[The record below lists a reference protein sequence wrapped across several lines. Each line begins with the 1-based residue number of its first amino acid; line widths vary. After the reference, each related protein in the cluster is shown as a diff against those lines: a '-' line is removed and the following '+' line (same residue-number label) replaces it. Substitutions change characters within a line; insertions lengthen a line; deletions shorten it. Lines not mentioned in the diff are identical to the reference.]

1 MSEAKNSI
9 PNRDKMTGDW
19 KRKIIYDEH
28 EIVKEECS
36 LSDITWCT
44 KWVAT
49 ERDYTTVHEITT
61 ETIQNAYAAGYTQV
75 DIKNKTGFTVPD
87 RERLRLINSPRVD
100 SQLQYHDIGNY
111 SFRGEKAKIAHLYAT
126 MYAVTHSID
135 VDQMFEPNTLQ
146 DKSFH
151 VKPSTITQSRKN
163 TSKEIRTNVDANNVR
178 AILLQA
184 KKVRYKKTWLEFD
197 VGDILY
203 ECFFTANGA
212 RIDLDDV
219 WPVKGKIVDIFD
231 NNQVYGAGQIG
242 RVTVQLTEVTFGS
255 WERLGYVE
263 DEILVDD
270 NEQKNST
277 RMFRNDKSEH
287 GLTVVKRVLH
297 NACSEHFITVPE
309 PVDISDRTPLGLE
322 DSFWSHL
329 DVEGM
334 DSPELVNLISPEL
347 VNLIKQRQINQFENN
362 NSPPLYG
369 RIRTKLRP
377 AQEAALNLMFRDNHL
392 RSGIYVLPCGGGK
405 TLLGIAAAVRSGSK
419 HVLILVPNETIEMQ
433 WKKRLYERA
442 KVRAKTMKDI
452 RIMQKEEVHN
462 NPLVAIV
469 SWNVLAWGVCR
480 TISPQ
485 EAMKDRR
492 KNGRKI
498 AGVENILFC
507 FWDMVIIDE
516 VHNVRTKQN
525 LCLMSKLSYRTMIG
539 LTATASKDNDDKIK
553 TPWYVDIAPLMFETA
568 WPLDQ
573 SKVINIGCKPW
584 GIHDEKLKEILN
596 SDTTTVSSMQQTGEY
611 KVTIFNAMQ
620 KTMPTYMK
628 TYKQMLEYNPNKLER
643 VIQLIEEHER
653 ANEPVIVF
661 ANNIAYMKIL
671 ERRFVTL
678 PRLGGHEDFGD
689 YLRTSIKKYIHDVRA
704 EFISP
709 FNQEEV
715 YDDDDDDPEPWEEG
729 FMAEW
734 NPQTWIDKGIQAQL
748 MELCP
753 NVPFDANFCHH
764 YVSCMREREEKEM
777 QNIIDILGL
786 ESVEAIHNVT
796 IVSPSV
802 WAQLFYLFDTPRWV
816 MFGKNSN
823 EHPYN
828 IQREHRHR
836 VYEKFNQGRIKT
848 LFLSRI
854 GNEGIDL
861 PETRVIIVMNGMGGS
876 ETEDAQRFGRA
887 LRGNEGTR
895 YFYEV
900 FTDTHHEQLND
911 EKNDVITREKFL
923 NARGY
928 FFDEQNYD
936 VPSDHVWIPF
946 FNDVPIARPWFFMTQ
961 ELKELQPNVIWL
973 QARINDG
980 NAERLFINH
989 GAKTCEYRR
998 KYTDSDNNYNMALY
1012 IAKEFDDYTLNQ
1024 IFISNQ

>member
-9 PNRDKMTGDW
+9 PNRDEMTDKW
-19 KRKIIYDEH
+19 RRKIIYDGNEQP
-28 EIVKEECS
+28 KSCS

-49 ERDYTTVHEITT
+49 ERNYTTVHEIST
-61 ETIQNAYAAGYTQV
+61 ETIQNAYAAGYTQA
-75 DIKNKTGFTVPD
+75 DIKDKTGFTVPD
-87 RERLRLINSPRVD
+87 RERLRLTNSPRVD

-111 SFRGEKAKIAHLYAT
+111 SFHGAKAKIAHLYAT
-126 MYAVTHSID
+126 MYAVTHANVD
-135 VDQMFEPNTLQ
+135 VGQMFEPNTLR
-146 DKSFH
+146 DDSFH
-151 VKPSTITQSRKN
+151 VKRSTITQSRKN
-163 TSKEIRTNVDANNVR
+163 TSKEIRKDVDANNVR
-178 AILLQA
+178 DILLQA
-184 KKVRYKKTWLEFD
+184 KKVRRRGAQLEFD

-203 ECFFTANGA
+203 VCVFTANGA
-212 RIDLDDV
+212 RIDLHDV

-231 NNQVYGAGQIG
+231 NDQVYGAGQIG
-242 RVTVQLTEVTFGS
+242 RVTVQLTEVTFGT
-255 WERLGYVE
+255 WDQLEYVE
-263 DEILVDD
+263 DETVVEDD
-270 NEQKNST
+270 EQKNST

-287 GLTVVKRVLH
+287 GLSAVKRALH

-309 PVDISDRTPLGLE
+309 PVNISDRTPLGLE

-334 DSPELVNLISPEL
+334 DSPELVDLVDLIR
-347 VNLIKQRQINQFENN
+347 QRQINQFEDI

-369 RIRTKLRP
+369 RIRTEFRP
-377 AQEAALNLMFRDNHL
+377 AQKAALELMFRDNLL

-452 RIMQKEEVHN
+452 RIMQKEEVHKK
-462 NPLVAIV
+462 PLVAIV
-469 SWNVLAWGVCR
+469 SWNVLAWGVCK

-516 VHNVRTKQN
+516 VHNVRTEQN
-525 LCLMSKLSYRTMIG
+525 RCLMSKLSYRTMIG

-553 TPWYVDIAPLMFETA
+553 APWYVDIAPLMFETA

-584 GIHDEKLKEILN
+584 GIHDEILKKILN
-596 SDTTTVSSMQQTGEY
+596 SDTTVSSMQQTGGY
-611 KVTIFNAMQ
+611 KVTIFEAMQ
-620 KTMPTYMK
+620 ETVPTYMK
-628 TYKQMLEYNPNKLER
+628 NYKQMLEYNPNKLER

-661 ANNIAYMKIL
+661 ANNIVYMKIL

-678 PRLGGHEDFGD
+678 PRLGGHDDFGD

-709 FNQEEV
+709 FGAVEA
-715 YDDDDDDPEPWEEG
+715 YDDDDDDDDEPEPWEEG
-729 FMAEW
+729 FMAGW
-734 NPQTWIDKGIQAQL
+734 NPQQWMHIQAQL

-786 ESVEAIHNVT
+786 ESVEAIRNVKK
-796 IVSPSV
+796 VSPSV

-900 FTDTHHEQLND
+900 FTDTRHEQLND

-923 NARGY
+923 HARGY
-928 FFDEQNYD
+928 FFDDQYYD

-946 FNDVPIARPWFFMTQ
+946 FNGVPIARPWFFMTQ
-961 ELKELQPNVIWL
+961 EFKDQQPTKIWL
-973 QARINDG
+973 QARINDDK
-980 NAERLFINH
+980 AERLFINH
-989 GAKTCEYRR
+989 DAKTCEYQRE
-998 KYTDSDNNYNMALY
+998 YTDSDNNYNMALY

-1024 IFISNQ
+1024 NYISNQ